1 MVGINTNLGALNA
14 RQSLETNAVNQSN
27 AMQQLSTGLRINS
40 AKDDAAGLA
49 IATKMGSNIRGVAV
63 AIRNASDGISM
74 AQTAESALGSVT
86 NMLQRMREL
95 AVQASNGTLTSAN
108 RASMQLE
115 VKQLA
120 SEIDNIGK
128 TANFNGI
135 KLFDGSA
142 TNVSLQTNINAG
154 DVVKMGVGLMNSSSI
169 GLGGR
174 SSLQSWGVDADS
186 GTGASKVGGG
196 ITAGTMSAGL
206 AAGDLTINGVI
217 IGSSTAADD
226 NVSVGAKESSAIAKV
241 AAINRSS
248 GLTGVVATV
257 NQTVATGVGQTTTST
272 AGGNG
277 FININGVTTASITL
291 TGNQA
296 QDRAVV
302 VNAINAISGATGVTA
317 VDTGNANT
325 GIQMVAADG
334 RNILATSYS
343 GSEQFRM
350 SDIGLN
356 AGNGA
361 GTAGQNLNIF
371 TGTFTLQSTTNSP
384 ITIGTTVTGNINHAG
399 LMAGTYAANT
409 SYAIGTGRATWTT
422 SAVSQAAGA
431 GLSSG
436 DLVINGVSIQGSL
449 AADDT
454 LSYGGSNGGNKD
466 TSAIAI
472 AAAINKSS
480 SQTGVKAVAQANII
494 TGKSYTNVSASDTVF
509 LNGVSF
515 TLTTTSSSKVADIV
529 AQFNAN
535 SGATGV
541 VASDNGQGMTL
552 TAADGRNIEIGTSG
566 AAFSAAGLGLTS
578 SVNDVSN
585 GRTFTLATSV
595 TAGGALQVFTAGVTL
610 VSDKTF
616 TVAAGSGWASS
627 TANALKNIAK
637 LGFTEGTFG
646 GSNNGSKVSSV
657 DISTVAGANDALNAV
672 DAALGQISDQ
682 RSNLGAIQNRLQS
695 AVDNLTSS
703 STNLQAAQGRIQ
715 DTDYSATTTQMSKSQ
730 IIAQAATAM
739 LAQAN
744 QQPQL
749 VLSLLK

>member
-1 MVGINTNLGALNA
+1 MVGINTNLSALNA
-14 RQSLETNAVNQSN
+14 RQSLDANSVAQST

-49 IATKMGSNIRGVAV
+49 ITTKMASNVRGVAV
-63 AIRNASDGISM
+63 AVRNANDGISM

-95 AVQASNGTLTSAN
+95 AVQASNGTLTSSN

-142 TNVSLQTNINAG
+142 TNLSLQTNINAG
-154 DVVKMGVGLMNSSSI
+154 DVVNMSIGTMNSNTI
-169 GLGGR
+169 GLGGNSGLQSFGVNYTGVSAGALS
-174 SSLQSWGVDADS
+174 SSLTS
-186 GTGASKVGGG
+186 
-196 ITAGTMSAGL
+196 
-206 AAGDLTINGVI
+206 GDLIINGVV
-217 IGSSTAADD
+217 IGSSLASDD
-226 NVSVGAKESSAIAKV
+226 NVSLGSKESSALAKV
-241 AAINRSS
+241 AAINRLSN
-248 GLTGVVATV
+248 LTGVTATYS
-257 NQTVATGVGQTTTST
+257 QTVASGRSQTTTST

-277 FININGVTTASITL
+277 YIVINGVTTALITL
-291 TGNQA
+291 TGNQS
-296 QDRAVV
+296 QDRALVTSS
-302 VNAINAISGATGVTA
+302 INAISGATGVTA
-317 VDTGNANT
+317 VDTGNSLT
-325 GIQMVAADG
+325 GIQMVSKSAG
-334 RNILATSYS
+334 NILATSYS
-343 GSEQFRM
+343 GTEMFRM
-350 SDIGLN
+350 TDIGLN
-356 AGNGA
+356 AGSGA

-371 TGTFTLQSTTNSP
+371 TGTFTLQSITNSP
-384 ITIGTTVTGNINHAG
+384 ITIGTTVSGNINHAG

-409 SYAIGTGRATWTT
+409 AYSIGMQRASWAT
-422 SAVSQAAGA
+422 SAVSLGAGA
-431 GLSSG
+431 ALSSG
-436 DLVINGVSIQGSL
+436 DLSINGVAIQGSL

-454 LSYGGSNGGNKD
+454 TSYGGSDAGNKD

-480 SQTGVKAVAQANII
+480 AQTGVKAVAQANII
-494 TGKSYTNVSASDTVF
+494 TGGGFSSSSASDTIF
-509 LNGVSF
+509 LNGASF
-515 TLTTTSSSKVADIV
+515 TLTTTSSSKVIDIV
-529 AQFNAN
+529 SQFNQY

-541 VASDNGQGMTL
+541 VASDNGSGMTL
-552 TAADGRNIEIGTSG
+552 TAVDGRNIELGTSG
-566 AAFSAAGLGLTS
+566 ASFNAAQLGLTAS
-578 SVNDVSN
+578 TVDASNSRSV
-585 GRTFTLATSV
+585 TLATGV

-610 VSDKTF
+610 VSDKSF
-616 TVAAGSGWASS
+616 TLAAGAGL
-627 TANALKNIAK
+627 NALTNIAK
-637 LGFTEGTFG
+637 LGFTQGTFG
-646 GSNNGSKVSSV
+646 GTSNGTKISNV
-657 DISTVAGANDALNAV
+657 DISSTAGANDALNAV

-703 STNLQAAQGRIQ
+703 STNLQASQGRIL
-715 DTDYSATTTQMSKSQ
+715 DTDYSSTTTAMSKSQ
-730 IIAQAATAM
+730 IISQAATAM